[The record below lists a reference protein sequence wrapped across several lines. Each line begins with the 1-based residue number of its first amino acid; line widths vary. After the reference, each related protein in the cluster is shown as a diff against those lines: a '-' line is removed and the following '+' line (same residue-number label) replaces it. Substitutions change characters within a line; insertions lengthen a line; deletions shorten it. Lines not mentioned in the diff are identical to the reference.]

1 MILVTSCHAPFA
13 YLFILISSPYQA
25 QRTELLEE
33 VEDWI
38 ATPLTLVAT
47 GTPLEKY
54 TGYIVEPALA
64 FNLLAELA
72 APPAVAEPA

>member
-1 MILVTSCHAPFA
+1 MPHLH
-13 YLFILISSPYQA
+13 ISLYSFPHLTKPKGQN
-25 QRTELLEE
+25 LLEE